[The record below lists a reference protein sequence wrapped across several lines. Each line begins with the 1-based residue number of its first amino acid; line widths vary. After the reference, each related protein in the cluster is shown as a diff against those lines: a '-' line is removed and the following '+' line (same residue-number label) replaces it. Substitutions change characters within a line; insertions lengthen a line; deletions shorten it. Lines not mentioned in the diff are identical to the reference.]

1 MIKSGYKEE
10 LYYIEDLKIET
21 EELERNINSL
31 LDENHGVGI
40 IGGYYK
46 QDFPICMVS
55 ELTLRMLGFGSE
67 SEFTA
72 QTGGNMAGLV
82 KKREM
87 LDKIFSEST
96 GDNELY
102 LRGKSS
108 YLRVRFVKHN
118 MINAKNEIL
127 WIASVC
133 DIDALYTKEL
143 LLDRTIEDKEH
154 LETIHK
160 AKSQQINRELARQKK
175 ALEHALFEAEL
186 NNEIIS
192 AISKIYWLIY
202 RLDIPSGMFE
212 EISVGGDMHKLTGN
226 TGITAKRFPDACKK
240 TVAPEYLEKML
251 EFTDVTTLPER
262 LRDRED
268 ISFDYKTVT
277 GNWHTAR
284 FIVQKRDEHGTVI
297 KALYTIRLI
306 DEQKRRE
313 LEYEEKLA
321 KIAKEAQNASLSK
334 TDFLR
339 RMSHDI
345 RTPING
351 IRGMIEIANHFVDDP
366 EKQKVCRDKI
376 WKASGYLL
384 SLVNSVLDMNKL
396 ESGVIVLNDA
406 PFDIVQLLS
415 EVASIAEMQA
425 TEHGL
430 SFTLENNSQYIKHRR
445 LIGSAQHVK
454 QVLMNIAENAV
465 KYNKQNGNVTVR
477 CKEISCDGETAVFEF
492 VCADTGIGMS
502 EEFQKRAFE
511 PFSQEG
517 QDKARTHYDGSGLG
531 LSIAKTLVEQMGGC
545 VKFTSNEG
553 DGTTFNVTIPFKL
566 DPSPA
571 NETIS
576 EADENID
583 LSGVRVLLVEDND
596 LNMEISKFFIEQ
608 SGAHVTPAKNGL
620 EGVNLFKSSENGY
633 FDIVLMDVMMPV
645 MDGYKA
651 TEKIRALERPDAKTV
666 PIIAMSANAFQDDIL
681 KSKSAG
687 MNEHLAKP
695 ISTKKLLSSIFRYVK
710 HK

>member
-1 MIKSGYKEE
+1 M
-10 LYYIEDLKIET
+10 
-21 EELERNINSL
+21 INS
-31 LDENHGVGI
+31 
-40 IGGYYK
+40 
-46 QDFPICMVS
+46 
-55 ELTLRMLGFGSE
+55 
-67 SEFTA
+67 
-72 QTGGNMAGLV
+72 
-82 KKREM
+82 
-87 LDKIFSEST
+87 
-96 GDNELY
+96 
-102 LRGKSS
+102 
-108 YLRVRFVKHN
+108 
-118 MINAKNEIL
+118 KNEIF

-133 DIDALYTKEL
+133 NIDALYTKEL
-143 LLDRTIEDKEH
+143 LLDKTIEDKEH

-160 AKSQQINRELARQKK
+160 ARLQHINRELERQKN

-192 AISKIYWLIY
+192 AISKIYRLIY

-240 TVAPEYLEKML
+240 TVAPEYLEEML
-251 EFTDVTTLPER
+251 EFTDITTLPER

-268 ISFDYKTVT
+268 ISLDYKTIT
-277 GNWHTAR
+277 GNWHTGR

-321 KIAKEAQNASLSK
+321 EIAEEAQNASLSK

-366 EKQKVCRDKI
+366 EKQNICRDKI

-384 SLVNSVLDMNKL
+384 PLVNSVLDMNKL
-396 ESGVIVLNDA
+396 ESGVIVLTDA

-415 EVASIAEMQA
+415 EVDSIVEMQT

-430 SFTLENNSQYIKHRR
+430 SFTLENTAQNIKHRR

-454 QVLMNIAENAV
+454 QVLMNIAVNAV

-517 QDKARTHYDGSGLG
+517 QDKARTHYDG
-531 LSIAKTLVEQMGGC
+531 A
-545 VKFTSNEG
+545 
-553 DGTTFNVTIPFKL
+553 
-566 DPSPA
+566 
-571 NETIS
+571 
-576 EADENID
+576 
-583 LSGVRVLLVEDND
+583 
-596 LNMEISKFFIEQ
+596 
-608 SGAHVTPAKNGL
+608 
-620 EGVNLFKSSENGY
+620 
-633 FDIVLMDVMMPV
+633 
-645 MDGYKA
+645 
-651 TEKIRALERPDAKTV
+651 RALV
-666 PIIAMSANAFQDDIL
+666 FQL
-681 KSKSAG
+681 
-687 MNEHLAKP
+687 
-695 ISTKKLLSSIFRYVK
+695 
-710 HK
+710 

>member
-1 MIKSGYKEE
+1 
-10 LYYIEDLKIET
+10 
-21 EELERNINSL
+21 
-31 LDENHGVGI
+31 
-40 IGGYYK
+40 
-46 QDFPICMVS
+46 
-55 ELTLRMLGFGSE
+55 
-67 SEFTA
+67 
-72 QTGGNMAGLV
+72 
-82 KKREM
+82 
-87 LDKIFSEST
+87 
-96 GDNELY
+96 
-102 LRGKSS
+102 
-108 YLRVRFVKHN
+108 
-118 MINAKNEIL
+118 
-127 WIASVC
+127 
-133 DIDALYTKEL
+133 
-143 LLDRTIEDKEH
+143 
-154 LETIHK
+154 
-160 AKSQQINRELARQKK
+160 
-175 ALEHALFEAEL
+175 
-186 NNEIIS
+186 
-192 AISKIYWLIY
+192 
-202 RLDIPSGMFE
+202 
-212 EISVGGDMHKLTGN
+212 
-226 TGITAKRFPDACKK
+226 
-240 TVAPEYLEKML
+240 
-251 EFTDVTTLPER
+251 
-262 LRDRED
+262 
-268 ISFDYKTVT
+268 
-277 GNWHTAR
+277 
-284 FIVQKRDEHGTVI
+284 
-297 KALYTIRLI
+297 
-306 DEQKRRE
+306 
-313 LEYEEKLA
+313 
-321 KIAKEAQNASLSK
+321 
-334 TDFLR
+334 
-339 RMSHDI
+339 
-345 RTPING
+345 
-351 IRGMIEIANHFVDDP
+351 MIEIANHFVDDP

-430 SFTLENNSQYIKHRR
+430 SFTLENTAQNIKHRR

-645 MDGYKA
+645 IDGYKA

>member
-1 MIKSGYKEE
+1 M
-10 LYYIEDLKIET
+10 
-21 EELERNINSL
+21 
-31 LDENHGVGI
+31 
-40 IGGYYK
+40 
-46 QDFPICMVS
+46 
-55 ELTLRMLGFGSE
+55 
-67 SEFTA
+67 
-72 QTGGNMAGLV
+72 
-82 KKREM
+82 
-87 LDKIFSEST
+87 
-96 GDNELY
+96 
-102 LRGKSS
+102 
-108 YLRVRFVKHN
+108 
-118 MINAKNEIL
+118 
-127 WIASVC
+127 
-133 DIDALYTKEL
+133 
-143 LLDRTIEDKEH
+143 
-154 LETIHK
+154 
-160 AKSQQINRELARQKK
+160 
-175 ALEHALFEAEL
+175 
-186 NNEIIS
+186 
-192 AISKIYWLIY
+192 
-202 RLDIPSGMFE
+202 
-212 EISVGGDMHKLTGN
+212 
-226 TGITAKRFPDACKK
+226 
-240 TVAPEYLEKML
+240 
-251 EFTDVTTLPER
+251 
-262 LRDRED
+262 
-268 ISFDYKTVT
+268 
-277 GNWHTAR
+277 
-284 FIVQKRDEHGTVI
+284 QKRDEHGTVI

-321 KIAKEAQNASLSK
+321 EIAEEAQNASLSK

-454 QVLMNIAENAV
+454 QVLMNIAVNAI
-465 KYNKQNGNVTVR
+465 KYNKQNGNVTVW

-545 VKFTSNEG
+545 IKFTSNEG
-553 DGTTFNVTIPFKL
+553 VGTTFNVTIPFKL

-571 NETIS
+571 NETSS

-651 TEKIRALERPDAKTV
+651 TEKIRALERSDAKTV